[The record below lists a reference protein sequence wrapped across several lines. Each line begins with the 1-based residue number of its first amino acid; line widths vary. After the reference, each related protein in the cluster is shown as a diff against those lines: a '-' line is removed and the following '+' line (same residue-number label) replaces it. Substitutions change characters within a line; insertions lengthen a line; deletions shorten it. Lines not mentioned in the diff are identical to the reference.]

1 MVLWMSVHLMDV
13 LMIALVFR
21 YAPLEALHA
30 GAAGFTLLYR
40 CLNAVFAMPWQW
52 QGVLYILMGLH
63 VWLSLSWFD
72 WMLRSVQHAP
82 ARTEKV
88 VEFVRLCTC
97 TLTSFL
103 GVQGVYWVCYACI
116 GLYVAMTCQYSFTPS
131 KGSPSPSWPFG
142 SLSNSEPWAAS
153 PRAKTCLHQTPR
165 HRCFLIFNYFFSPF
179 PSFCS
184 SRTPCKLKKKF
195 QTCDGQQVGRSRPD
209 PPGTSSN
216 DRLCTSAAPAEG

>member
-1 MVLWMSVHLMDV
+1 MVLWMSVHLVDV

-21 YAPLEALHA
+21 HAPLEALHV
-30 GAAGFTLLYR
+30 GAAGFTLMYW

-97 TLTSFL
+97 TLASFL

-142 SLSNSEPWAAS
+142 SLSNSEPW
-153 PRAKTCLHQTPR
+153 LMGQTVDG
-165 HRCFLIFNYFFSPF
+165 
-179 PSFCS
+179 S
-184 SRTPCKLKKKF
+184 SRGELLREGGK
-195 QTCDGQQVGRSRPD
+195 SR
-209 PPGTSSN
+209 
-216 DRLCTSAAPAEG
+216 APALKS

>member
-1 MVLWMSVHLMDV
+1 MVRWMSVHLMDV

-97 TLTSFL
+97 TLASFL

-142 SLSNSEPWAAS
+142 SLSNSEMPVRREPPAS
-153 PRAKTCLHQTPR
+153 
-165 HRCFLIFNYFFSPF
+165 
-179 PSFCS
+179 
-184 SRTPCKLKKKF
+184 
-195 QTCDGQQVGRSRPD
+195 
-209 PPGTSSN
+209 
-216 DRLCTSAAPAEG
+216 

>member
-21 YAPLEALHA
+21 HAPLEALYA
-30 GAAGFTLLYR
+30 VAAGFTLMYW

-63 VWLSLSWFD
+63 VWLSLSWFA

-97 TLTSFL
+97 TLASFL

-153 PRAKTCLHQTPR
+153 PRAKTRLHQTPR
-165 HRCFLIFNYFFSPF
+165 HRCWHHLQRHLRRSLGCTQPSP
-179 PSFCS
+179 P
-184 SRTPCKLKKKF
+184 RLRVVRREPRRKLKKKI
-195 QTCDGQQVGRSRPD
+195 
-209 PPGTSSN
+209 SN
-216 DRLCTSAAPAEG
+216 L